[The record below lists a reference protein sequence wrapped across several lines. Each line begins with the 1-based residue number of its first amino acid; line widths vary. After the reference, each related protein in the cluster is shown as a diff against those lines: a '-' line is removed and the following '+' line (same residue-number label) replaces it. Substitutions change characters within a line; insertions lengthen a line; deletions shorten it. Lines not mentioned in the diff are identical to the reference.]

1 MPKTNTSIFVDSSA
15 ISVAF
20 VAIQSIDPNG
30 NSIKYFQR
38 LLQCFGVVYM
48 AIVIIL
54 GFIGNSI
61 SCYVFV
67 RSKLKYEENINKKYI
82 FKLIPLFVDV
92 WVVVYI

>member
-1 MPKTNTSIFVDSSA
+1 MPRTNTTIYIDSST
-15 ISVAF
+15 ISVA
-20 VAIQSIDPNG
+20 VAAMQNIDSNG

-38 LLQCFGVVYM
+38 LLQRFGVIYM

-67 RSKLKYEENINKKYI
+67 RSKLKYE
-82 FKLIPLFVDV
+82 
-92 WVVVYI
+92 

>member
-1 MPKTNTSIFVDSSA
+1 MPRTNATIYIDSSA
-15 ISVAF
+15 ISVA
-20 VAIQSIDPNG
+20 VIAMQNIDSNG

-38 LLQCFGVVYM
+38 LLQRFGVVYM

-67 RSKLKYEENINKKYI
+67 RSKLKYE
-82 FKLIPLFVDV
+82 
-92 WVVVYI
+92 